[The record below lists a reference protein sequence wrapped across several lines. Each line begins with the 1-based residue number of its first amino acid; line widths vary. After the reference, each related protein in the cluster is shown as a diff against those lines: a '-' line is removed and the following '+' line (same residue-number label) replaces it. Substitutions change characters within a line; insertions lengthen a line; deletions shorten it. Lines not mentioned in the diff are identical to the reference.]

1 LESCRKDEESEG
13 EDEVVELTCFDKAEK
28 RSKRLEEK
36 CHKKDD
42 MSGEKQECLD
52 KAMKT
57 RELLFGKCKCND
69 EA

>member
-1 LESCRKDEESEG
+1 LESCRKDEEDEG

-42 MSGEKQECLD
+42 
-52 KAMKT
+52 
-57 RELLFGKCKCND
+57 
-69 EA
+69 